1 MAEHKVEILKV
12 IKAPA
17 AAGLSPGS
25 TETIVFFLR
34 DEINSDFL
42 VIPRDTTDLTVIKDA
57 IRKELAARDKVAGQ
71 KFTV

>member
-1 MAEHKVEILKV
+1 MPEHKIEILKV

-17 AAGLSPGS
+17 AGGAPPGL

-34 DEINSDFL
+34 DEVDSDFI
-42 VIPRDTTDLTVIKDA
+42 VIPRDTTDLQVIKDA
-57 IRKELAARDKVAGQ
+57 IRKELASRDKVRGE